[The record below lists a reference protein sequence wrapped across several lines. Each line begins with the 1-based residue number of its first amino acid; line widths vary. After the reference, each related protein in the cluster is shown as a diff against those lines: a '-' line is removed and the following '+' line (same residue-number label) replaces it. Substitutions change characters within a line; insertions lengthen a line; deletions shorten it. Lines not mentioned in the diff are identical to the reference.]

1 MNIIVTGASRG
12 IGRALVL
19 KLSEN
24 KDHNIVAV
32 SRNEEKLH
40 SLVKDAGTLNPE
52 ANVFPVPFDLS
63 GDGYAFTLIPEI
75 LKQFTTVDILVN
87 NAGKLV
93 KKPFAELTDQ
103 DFDEV
108 FNVNVK
114 SVFRLSRA
122 LLANFNQG
130 SHIVNVSSMGGFQ
143 GSSKFPGLA
152 LYSAAKGAV
161 SVLTEAM
168 AEELKERGISV
179 NCLAYGAVKTEML
192 AEAFPGYEPPLQ
204 AKDMA
209 EYAAWF
215 AVNGHRFYN
224 GKILPVSVSTP

>member
-19 KLSEN
+19 KFAESHE
-24 KDHNIVAV
+24 HQIVAI
-32 SRNEEKLH
+32 SRNEEKLQI
-40 SLVKDAGTLNPE
+40 LLKEARTINPDAK
-52 ANVFPVPFDLS
+52 VFPIAFDLS

-75 LKQFTTVDILVN
+75 LKQFSSVDILVN

-93 KKPFAELTDQ
+93 KKPFEESTDR
-103 DFDEV
+103 DFDDV

-122 LLANFNQG
+122 LLASFNRG
-130 SHIVNVSSMGGFQ
+130 SHIVNISSMGGFQ

-168 AEELKERGISV
+168 AEELKDRGIYV

-192 AEAFPGYEPPLQ
+192 AEAFPGYDPPLQ
-204 AKDMA
+204 AEEMA
-209 EYAAWF
+209 EYTAWF
-215 AVNGHRFYN
+215 ALNGHRFYN